1 MLHESLRLPTATTLT
16 GGLLLA
22 LVAASSGGSPSGGEG
37 PVPSGANPPF
47 TYYTITPCRMIDTRG
62 PDGPLGGPA
71 LVGQADREFSL
82 LGAGS
87 ACSIP
92 PEARAVSVNVTVTEP
107 QAAGN
112 LRLYP
117 GDQPL
122 PLASTLNYSAGQTR
136 GNNAIVLLSLTRT
149 LKARAVQAAG
159 TTTHMILDVNG
170 YFAPPADLV
179 IEIAGIQGPMS
190 YSPNPASV
198 SAGQTVSWHNADSI
212 GHTATED
219 TGTGFDTGFIAPGAT
234 SPPLVMTQTGMFP
247 YHCTIHPSMVG
258 RLDVN

>member
-1 MLHESLRLPTATTLT
+1 MTRNALRPPTATILT
-16 GGLLLA
+16 GALLLA
-22 LVAASSGGSPSGGEG
+22 LVAASSGGTPSGRED
-37 PVPSGANPPF
+37 PVPSGANPPLTF
-47 TYYTITPCRMIDTRG
+47 YTIAPCRIIDTRG

-71 LVGQADREFSL
+71 LVGQVDREFSL
-82 LGAGS
+82 IGVGS
-87 ACSIP
+87 ACAVP
-92 PEARAVSVNVTVTEP
+92 AQTRAVSVNVTVTQP

-117 GDQPL
+117 ADQPL
-122 PLASTLNYSAGQTR
+122 PLASMVNYSAGQTR
-136 GNNAIVLLSLTRT
+136 ANNVIVLLSATTT

-170 YFAPPADLV
+170 YFALPPDLV

-198 SAGQTVSWHNADSI
+198 NAGQTVSWHNADSI

-234 SPPLVMTQTGMFP
+234 SPPLLMTQTGMFP
-247 YHCTIHPSMVG
+247 YHCAFHPSMVG